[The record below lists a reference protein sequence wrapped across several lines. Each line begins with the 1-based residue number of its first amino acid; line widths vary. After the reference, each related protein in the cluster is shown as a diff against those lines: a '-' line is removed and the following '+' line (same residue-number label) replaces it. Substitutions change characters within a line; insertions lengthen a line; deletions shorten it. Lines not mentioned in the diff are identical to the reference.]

1 MKKLTV
7 ILLLCCTFAWA
18 GSTPNPA
25 EYTIDIHVSR
35 SRLVVEDGRY
45 YKQKLSVVID
55 RRKCELAEY
64 GATNWLLAIGD
75 YRAKLIK
82 DEHRGTYD
90 SYRIYELLLPDNKTR
105 QFRLVGETE

>member
-1 MKKLTV
+1 MKNR
-7 ILLLCCTFAWA
+7 LLFCCCAA
-18 GSTPNPA
+18 PSRGPAQPPIRPST
-25 EYTIDIHVSR
+25 R
-35 SRLVVEDGRY
+35 SIFMSADRVVVEDGRY